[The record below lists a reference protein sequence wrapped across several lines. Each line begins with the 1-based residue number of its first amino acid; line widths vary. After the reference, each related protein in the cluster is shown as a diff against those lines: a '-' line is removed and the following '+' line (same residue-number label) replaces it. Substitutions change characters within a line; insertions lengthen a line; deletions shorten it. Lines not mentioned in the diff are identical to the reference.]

1 MQPDQEK
8 SKRAKL
14 HTQLFVAGGGLAG
27 VCAALAAARNGARVI
42 LCQDRPVLGG
52 NASSE
57 IRMHVSGSSPRGKEL
72 QTEARESGII
82 EEIMLECAIRN
93 PQRSAS
99 MLDLIL
105 YEKCRDEPLLTLL
118 LNTAIVGVQKE
129 GNRITAAY
137 ANRESTE
144 DHFEI
149 TADLFADCTGDGR
162 LGYEAGALFTTGR
175 ESAEAYG
182 ESAAAAL
189 SDAYRL
195 GSSLLFTARD
205 EGKPMPFVKPV
216 WARTFSEE
224 DLRFRGHNSWEYGF
238 WWIEFGGMMDTIKD
252 NETIRDELLAI
263 MMGVWDHIKN
273 SGNHPESLNW
283 ALDWF
288 GFLPGKRE
296 SRRFIGKHVLTQND
310 LEQAVDFEDVIAYG
324 GWSMDTHPPGG
335 IDAKEEKPC
344 SQPYT
349 PYMYG
354 IPLRSLLSENIVN
367 LMFAGR
373 NMSATHIAFSSTR
386 VMATC
391 AVAGEGLG
399 TFAAAVLQAGK
410 RLEDAW
416 CDKQLIAKAQQML
429 LRQGA
434 YLPGRLLP
442 NGNLAAEAQITAS
455 SEQEIGRAAQVID
468 GHTRTVSG
476 PLGVR
481 PDLTEPGTHRWMSEP
496 SDQTPWLELRW
507 EQPVDIRSI
516 TIVLDTGLHRHLSL
530 THQKANQNRMIWGPQ
545 PETIKQFRIMAEI
558 GSEVEEIVHVR
569 DNYKRQLKFDIPV
582 DQVTCLRFEVI
593 ETNGLDHAR
602 IVNIHIE

>member
-1 MQPDQEK
+1 MQLDQEDR
-8 SKRAKL
+8 KRTIL
-14 HTQLFVAGGGLAG
+14 NTQLFVAGGGLAG

-42 LCQDRPVLGG
+42 LCQDRSVLGG

-82 EEIMLECAIRN
+82 EEIMLECAVRN

-105 YEKCRDEPLLTLL
+105 YEKCRDEPLLTLM
-118 LNTAIVGVQKE
+118 LNTAVVGVRKE
-129 GNRITAAY
+129 GNRIAAAY

-144 DHFEI
+144 DRFEI
-149 TADLFADCTGDGR
+149 TADIFADCSGDGR

-175 ESAEAYG
+175 EAAEEYG

-205 EGKPMPFVKPV
+205 EGKPMPFVKPA
-216 WARTFSEE
+216 WARTFSEN
-224 DLRFRGHNSWEYGF
+224 DLRFRGHNSWEYGY

-273 SGNHPESLNW
+273 SGNHPESMNW

-310 LEQAVDFEDVIAYG
+310 LEQAADFEDIIAYG

-354 IPLRSLLSENIVN
+354 IPLRSLISVNIEN

-399 TFAAAVLQAGK
+399 TFAAAALKSGK
-410 RLEDAW
+410 PLADAW
-416 CDKQLIAKAQQML
+416 CDKQLIVEAQQQL

-434 YLPGRLLP
+434 YLPGRLLAD
-442 NGNLAAEAQITAS
+442 GNRAAESRITAS
-455 SEQEIGRAAQVID
+455 SEQEIGRAVQVMD
-468 GHTRTVSG
+468 RHTRTVSG

-496 SDQTPWLELRW
+496 SDKAPWLELRW
-507 EQPVDIRSI
+507 DQPIDIRSI
-516 TIVLDTGLHRHLSL
+516 TIVMDTGLHRHLSL
-530 THQKANQNRMIWGPQ
+530 SHQKAHQSKMIWGPQ
-545 PETIKQFRIMAEI
+545 PETIKHFRILAEI
-558 GSEVEEIVHVR
+558 GGEVKEIVHVR
-569 DNYKRQLKFDIPV
+569 DNYKRQLKFDNPIDRV
-582 DQVTCLRFEVI
+582 SCLRVEVI
-593 ETNGLDHAR
+593 ETNGLNHAR